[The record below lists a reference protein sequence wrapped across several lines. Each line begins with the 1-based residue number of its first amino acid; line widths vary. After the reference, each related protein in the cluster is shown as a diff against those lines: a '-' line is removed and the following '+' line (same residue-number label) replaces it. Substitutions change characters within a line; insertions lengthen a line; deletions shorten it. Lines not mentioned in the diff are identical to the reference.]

1 VHHRGVSQQ
10 ITLITEQPRRI
21 RPTVVPGQLQEK
33 IIEKAKAERG
43 EVKEEEE

>member
-1 VHHRGVSQQ
+1 MTQGRGTYAMEMSHDYD
-10 ITLITEQPRRI
+10 
-21 RPTVVPGQLQEK
+21 VVPGQLQEK

>member
-1 VHHRGVSQQ
+1 MEMHHYD
-10 ITLITEQPRRI
+10 T
-21 RPTVVPGQLQEK
+21 VPGQLQEK